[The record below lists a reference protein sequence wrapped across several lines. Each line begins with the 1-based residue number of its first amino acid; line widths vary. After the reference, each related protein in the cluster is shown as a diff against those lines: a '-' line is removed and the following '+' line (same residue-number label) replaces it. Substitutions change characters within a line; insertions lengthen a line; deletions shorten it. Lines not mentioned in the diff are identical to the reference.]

1 MNNRKDIAII
11 ITAIII
17 LFSPV
22 AQATE
27 KNDTVYS
34 QKATPTS
41 FKAKQLIL
49 PGALIALGASSFF
62 VDPVRD
68 FDYSMQRRVTDL
80 RGDHHRIKVDEY
92 LRYLPTV
99 TNLALRFSG
108 KQGTMTESDRFMARI
123 TSLAVMYTLTQGIK
137 HIVHRTRPDGS
148 DDHSFPSGHV
158 ASTFLSAE
166 MLRINYGNWWG
177 AVGYTAATSV
187 AFLRLYNNRHWFS
200 DIIGGAGIAILSAR
214 ISYWLIPFEKK
225 LFGINNGKRTS
236 NTSIVALPAY
246 DSGNNTLG
254 IALAVQF

>member
-62 VDPVRD
+62 IDPVRD
-68 FDYSMQRRVTDL
+68 FDHSLQKRVTDL
-80 RGDHHRIKVDEY
+80 RGSHHRIKLDEF
-92 LRYLPTV
+92 LRYVPTATSV
-99 TNLALRFSG
+99 SL
-108 KQGTMTESDRFMARI
+108 
-123 TSLAVMYTLTQGIK
+123 SLAKHKSNVSSIDGYMAFFNSYAVLYTITQGLK

-166 MLRINYGNWWG
+166 MLRIEHGNLWG
-177 AVGYTAATSV
+177 AVGYTAATGV

-236 NTSIVALPAY
+236 NKSIVALPAY
-246 DSGNNTLG
+246 DSGNNSLG